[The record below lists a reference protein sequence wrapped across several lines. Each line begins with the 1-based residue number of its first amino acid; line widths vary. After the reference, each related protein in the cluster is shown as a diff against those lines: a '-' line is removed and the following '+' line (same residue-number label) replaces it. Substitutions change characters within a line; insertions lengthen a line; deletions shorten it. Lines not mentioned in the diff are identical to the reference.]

1 MNSFCH
7 ELSRRLQ
14 GRIASPRIAIF
25 GNRPRNFGAVGRQTG
40 PMGGHQ
46 IYAANLAMHM
56 FIFFG
61 FPSMPKLAGV
71 IHSAHLS
78 PKNYPQFRK
87 GQYPPTQLE
96 PLGQGSEVS
105 RPSAMQ
111 HVSPLFATDLQ
122 EGVRTERSVE
132 KCTKAG
138 TCVKCHVKMF
148 AFYLFLGS
156 QKQRCAFFFLF
167 GRHSKVETACK
178 TKAS

>member
-1 MNSFCH
+1 
-7 ELSRRLQ
+7 
-14 GRIASPRIAIF
+14 
-25 GNRPRNFGAVGRQTG
+25 
-40 PMGGHQ
+40 
-46 IYAANLAMHM
+46 
-56 FIFFG
+56 
-61 FPSMPKLAGV
+61 MPKLAGV

-156 QKQRCAFFFLF
+156 QKQRCAFFFVWKAFQGGNRMQNQGQLTLF
-167 GRHSKVETACK
+167 NIINERFRRDGLYHLCK
-178 TKAS
+178 CFLS